1 MRNFIILVCLFLLVN
16 NSGVFGENPSWA
28 KSRRGQVSASDD
40 QIQYSDGDLLANA
53 TGTVQLIIE
62 QNGFIFAP
70 ANSQALIGFSAD
82 GVSPITPMMKV
93 LPGESL
99 YLPFEVPKDYYLLI
113 NFDTATGSY
122 RFFSTGRSDRLPT
135 RREIWGVNE

>member
-1 MRNFIILVCLFLLVN
+1 MRKLSVIICALLLGN
-16 NSGVFGENPSWA
+16 CTAIFGENPSWA

-40 QIQYSDGDLLANA
+40 QLQYSAGDLAANA
-53 TGTVQLIIE
+53 TESVQLTIE

-70 ANSQALIGFSAD
+70 SNSQALIGFSLN
-82 GVSPITPMMKV
+82 GSTPVGPMMKV

-99 YLPFEVPKDYYLLI
+99 YLPYEVPKDYYVLI

-122 RFFSTGRSDRLPT
+122 RYFATGRSDRLPV
-135 RREIWGVNE
+135 RRETWGVNE